1 MDEELVRSLAAGTRL
16 PESILQE
23 ARVHP
28 RFKNSRFVMELQK
41 HLAQTRKAADA
52 QNLSSEKRGR
62 PKGTPAQHAAIRKA
76 ADDREKGFA
85 PIQRALEQRFG
96 MHAAKFMLSNRVVND
111 LLNGSL
117 ILAELP
123 AYRQALIRDIAAE
136 SGLDL
141 ESYDSGTKI
150 G

>member
-1 MDEELVRSLAAGTRL
+1 
-16 PESILQE
+16 
-23 ARVHP
+23 
-28 RFKNSRFVMELQK
+28 
-41 HLAQTRKAADA
+41 
-52 QNLSSEKRGR
+52 
-62 PKGTPAQHAAIRKA
+62 
-76 ADDREKGFA
+76 
-85 PIQRALEQRFG
+85 